1 MSVHAMDFHFYLRL
15 LQILWPENTSSH
27 ISRHLDFKVHYI
39 TGSAGQLVSP
49 GRWIPGSL
57 GRWVTK
63 CDPVPSL
70 VDGQTDRRCTH
81 GAVHE
86 VDARC
91 AEWQRSSRSTAAS
104 SVNVGRPMVDGGRS
118 LINYRTD
125 RPASSS

>member
-1 MSVHAMDFHFYLRL
+1 MDFHFYLRL

-39 TGSAGQLVSP
+39 TGSPGQLVSP

-70 VDGQTDRRCTH
+70 VDGQTDVERTVLYTKWTLGVLNGNGRR
-81 GAVHE
+81 
-86 VDARC
+86 
-91 AEWQRSSRSTAAS
+91 
-104 SVNVGRPMVDGGRS
+104 GRPPQVV
-118 LINYRTD
+118 
-125 RPASSS
+125 SS